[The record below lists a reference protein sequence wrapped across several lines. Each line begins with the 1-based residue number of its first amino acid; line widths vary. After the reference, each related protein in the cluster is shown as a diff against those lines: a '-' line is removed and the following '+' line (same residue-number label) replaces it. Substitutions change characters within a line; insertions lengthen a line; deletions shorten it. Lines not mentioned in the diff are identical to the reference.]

1 MTTPGGRP
9 RKSGFLSN
17 ISAALT
23 PPIVTDEDLDK
34 PLVTPRAVTVS
45 TILVMLAGALF
56 VFLGGNS
63 LINID
68 RDLNTAVASYDAT
81 VQQCTATYGGIGTA
95 AVIPAAGADD
105 ASKAANTEATNCS
118 KITSPTVTQEMRDSA
133 SSRASLVS
141 WVMVIIGA
149 GALVIGW
156 FLRSGT
162 AWARR
167 AAVGLV
173 VATMILTMFLQVSNP
188 FTMVAT
194 LLLVAA
200 VLMSYLG
207 KGGVYFTRTAMRRR
221 AA

>member
-45 TILVMLAGALF
+45 TVLVMLAGVLF

-63 LINID
+63 LVNLD
-68 RDLNTAVASYDAT
+68 RDLNIAVASYDTT
-81 VQQCTATYGGIGTA
+81 VAQCTAKFGGVGKA
-95 AVIPAAGADD
+95 AVAPAGADQ
-105 ASKAANTEATNCS
+105 ATTTEATNCS
-118 KITSPTVTQEMRDSA
+118 KLTSPTVTQEMRDSA

-141 WVMVIIGA
+141 WVMIVIGA
-149 GALVIGW
+149 GALAIGW

-162 AWARR
+162 SWARR

-173 VATMILTMFLQVSNP
+173 VATMILTMFLQVSNL
-188 FTMVAT
+188 FTMIAT

-207 KGGVYFTRTAMRRR
+207 KGGAYFTRTAMRRR
-221 AA
+221 PA